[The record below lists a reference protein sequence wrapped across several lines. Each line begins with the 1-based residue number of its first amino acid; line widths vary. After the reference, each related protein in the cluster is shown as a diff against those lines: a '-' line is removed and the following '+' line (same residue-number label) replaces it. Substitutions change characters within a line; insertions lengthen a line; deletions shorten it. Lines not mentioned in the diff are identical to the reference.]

1 MFMFENGMECSIHYI
16 ILDAYLNVHQRPPP
30 NAFTYMNR
38 NVNSNRKQLM
48 GERREGGG
56 LLVWSTSSYYI
67 PYNHTYTITT

>member
-1 MFMFENGMECSIHYI
+1 MFENGMECSIHYI

-48 GERREGGG
+48 GERGGG
-56 LLVWSTSSYYI
+56 FVGLVYIILLHSL
-67 PYNHTYTITT
+67 

>member
-1 MFMFENGMECSIHYI
+1 MFENGMECSIHYI
-16 ILDAYLNVHQRPPP
+16 ILDVYLNVHQRPPP

-48 GERREGGG
+48 GRV
-56 LLVWSTSSYYI
+56 VWSTSSYYI